1 MKHRLMLTGILL
13 GILAHTVV
21 AVAEP
26 ILKPRKYHG
35 PIPRN
40 TVSLRVG
47 FLGGPDNEKMNE
59 YLDKVIEG
67 SAGEAFTT
75 DFENSLVIDATY
87 TYKFHPQIAVRGN
100 ISAAFLRSE
109 SNGNLI
115 PPRNP
120 VFEDSVVV
128 LPALDYNRNFDA
140 DLFAIEAS
148 AIYFFSDASVNEFQ
162 PYMGGGFSLGVPH
175 AKFKDKRVVASVGDA
190 GDYYSRGDTYSEADD
205 DKWSAEA
212 GVHGVLGALYYVT
225 DRWAFSFEGR
235 YQMLQSKFPIKVGT
249 TGGQSESVKF
259 DVHYSGFILNFGTA
273 YSF

>member
-1 MKHRLMLTGILL
+1 VLL
-13 GILAHTVV
+13 GILFGILTHTVV
-21 AVAEP
+21 VVAGP

-40 TVSLRVG
+40 TVTLRVG
-47 FLGGPDNEKMNE
+47 FLGGPNNEKMIE
-59 YLDKVIEG
+59 YLDDVIAK

-87 TYKFHPQIAVRGN
+87 MYKVHPQVAVRGN
-100 ISAAFLRSE
+100 LTAAFLRSE

-120 VFEDSVVV
+120 VFDDSVRV
-128 LPALDYNRNFDA
+128 LPALDYDRSFDV
-140 DLFAIEAS
+140 DLFTLEAS
-148 AIYFFSDASVNEFQ
+148 AVYFFSDASVNEFQ
-162 PYMGGGFSLGVPH
+162 PYIGGGFSLGVPH
-175 AKFKDKRVVASVGDA
+175 AKLKDERVVAHAGDA
-190 GDYYSRGDTYSEADD
+190 TDYYSIGDVYSEADE
-205 DKWSAEA
+205 DKWSGEA

-225 DRWAFSFEGR
+225 NRFAMSLEGR
-235 YQMLQSKFPIKVGT
+235 YQVMQSKFPIKVGT

>member
-1 MKHRLMLTGILL
+1 MNHRLILTGILL
-13 GILAHTVV
+13 GILTHTVV

-35 PIPRN
+35 PIPRS
-40 TVSLRVG
+40 TVCLRIG
-47 FLGGPDNEKMNE
+47 FLGGPDNEKMIE
-59 YLDKVIEG
+59 YLDDVIAK

-75 DFENSLVIDATY
+75 DFENALVIDATY
-87 TYKFHPQIAVRGN
+87 TYKLHPQVAVRGN
-100 ISAAFLRSE
+100 LSAAFLRSE

-115 PPRNP
+115 PPRDP

-128 LPALDYNRNFDA
+128 LPALNYDRSFDA
-140 DLFAIEAS
+140 DLFVLETS
-148 AIYFFSDASVNEFQ
+148 AIYFFNDASVNEFQ
-162 PYMGGGFSLGVPH
+162 PYLGGGFSLGVPH

-205 DKWSAEA
+205 DKWSFEA

-225 DRWAFSFEGR
+225 DRLAFSLEGR
-235 YQMLQSKFPIKVGT
+235 YQMMQSKFPIKVGT
-249 TGGQSESVKF
+249 AGGQSESVKF
-259 DVHYSGFILNFGTA
+259 DVHYSGFILNFGTG